1 MRYEKGTIQI
11 SLARDIPLLQQVL
24 RSGFATSD
32 QLYEFMQLNQ
42 SERSRQAFDHRL
54 RRLLAHGLIEKHQGA
69 ARGRPQVFVISK
81 EGASLLIDMGEL
93 FAGRI
98 GMETGERSC
107 SHWLDLNDL
116 HLALAKAHM
125 LLRWTPASEIC
136 SQNDLTQFKY
146 AKDYDAVVA
155 VQSEGREMRFGLE
168 YERTPKTY
176 NAYRRIASKLDG
188 ETLVDTVLYL
198 VSNYHLLCMIRDCIA
213 SRRVQVCVALF
224 AEFLESSL
232 ATPVMIAG
240 TMQRDIPFQAILT
253 DASQVRG
260 RQ

>member
-11 SLARDIPLLQQVL
+11 SPARDIPLLQQVL

-81 EGASLLIDMGEL
+81 EGASLLIDVGEL

-107 SHWLDLNDL
+107 AHWLDLNDL
-116 HLALAKAHM
+116 HLALARNK
-125 LLRWTPASEIC
+125 LLMRWTPASEIC
-136 SQNDLTQFKY
+136 SQNDLTQFRY

-155 VQSEGREMRFGLE
+155 VECGGREIRFGIE

-176 NAYRRIASKLDG
+176 ETYRRIASKLGG

-198 VSNYHLLCMIRDCIA
+198 VPNYHLLCMIRDSVA
-213 SRRVQVCVALF
+213 PKRVQVCVALF
-224 AEFLESSL
+224 AEFMDRLL

-240 TMQRDIPFQAILT
+240 TGHRDIPFQTILMQAC
-253 DASQVRG
+253 DARG

>member
-1 MRYEKGTIQI
+1 MRYGKGTIQL
-11 SLARDIPLLQQVL
+11 SPVRDIPLLQQVL
-24 RSGFATSD
+24 RSGFVTSD

-54 RRLLAHGLIEKHQGA
+54 RRLLAHGLVEKHQGA
-69 ARGRPQVFVISK
+69 ARGRAQVYVISR

-116 HLALAKAHM
+116 HLALAKAHI

-136 SQNDLTQFKY
+136 SQNDLTEFRY

-155 VQSEGREMRFGLE
+155 VESEGREMRFGLE
-168 YERTPKTY
+168 YERTPKTSSRY
-176 NAYRRIASKLDG
+176 GWIATKLEK
-188 ETLVDTVLYL
+188 ETLVDAVLYL
-198 VSNYHLLCMIRDCIA
+198 VPNYHLLCMIRDCIKPK
-213 SRRVQVCVALF
+213 RVQVCVALF
-224 AEFLESSL
+224 AEFLESFL

-240 TMQRDIPFQAILT
+240 TGQRDIPFQAILSR
-253 DASQVRG
+253 ASQARG